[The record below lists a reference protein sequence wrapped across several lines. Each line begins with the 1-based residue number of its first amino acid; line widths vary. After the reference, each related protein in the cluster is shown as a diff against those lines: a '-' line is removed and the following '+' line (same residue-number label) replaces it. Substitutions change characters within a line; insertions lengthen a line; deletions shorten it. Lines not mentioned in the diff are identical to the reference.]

1 MNVSKY
7 KYTLIY
13 NLKSSFSFC
22 VQNKNAS
29 EFLPQ
34 KSISRQYQKKEKDK
48 SNSRSE
54 EVVGLDG

>member
-7 KYTLIY
+7 KYTLI
-13 NLKSSFSFC
+13 NDLKSSFSFF
-22 VQNKNAS
+22 VQNKNS
-29 EFLPQ
+29 FEFLPQ

-54 EVVGLDG
+54 EVLALDG

>member
-7 KYTLIY
+7 KYTLIN
-13 NLKSSFSFC
+13 NLKSSFSFF
-22 VQNKNAS
+22 VQNKNS
-29 EFLPQ
+29 FEFLPQ

-54 EVVGLDG
+54 EVLALDG